1 MTGQPDDDRGEV
13 RRAYVVR
20 GRVQGV
26 GFRWSTTRRA
36 RKLGLRGTVR
46 NRPDGAVE
54 VHVAGPLQAV
64 QRLRSWLGEGPRSAR
79 VEEVSESDPE
89 ERLPEGFEIVR

>member
-1 MTGQPDDDRGEV
+1 MGTDEEG
-13 RRAYVVR
+13 RRAFEVF

-36 RKLGLRGTVR
+36 RSLGLAGTVR

-54 VHVAGPLQAV
+54 VHAAGDPEDLDA
-64 QRLRSWLGEGPRSAR
+64 LRGWLDTGPRAAE
-79 VEEVSESDPE
+79 VEEVREIPAKE
-89 ERLPEGFEIVR
+89 ELPARFQIAR

>member
-1 MTGQPDDDRGEV
+1 MGTDREEHRGYQV
-13 RRAYVVR
+13 L

-36 RKLGLRGTVR
+36 RSLGLRGTVR

-54 VHVAGPLQAV
+54 VHAAGETQDLDT
-64 QRLRSWLGEGPRSAR
+64 LRSWLEEGPRAAE
-79 VEEVSESDPE
+79 VEEIREIPARE
-89 ERLPEGFEIVR
+89 ELPDRFQIVR